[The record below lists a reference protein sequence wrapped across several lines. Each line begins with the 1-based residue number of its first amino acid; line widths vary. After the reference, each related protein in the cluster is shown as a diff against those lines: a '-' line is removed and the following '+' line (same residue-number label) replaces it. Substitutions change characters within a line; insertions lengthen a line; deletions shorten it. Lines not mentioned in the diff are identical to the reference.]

1 VSSSTSKRPVVHNT
15 GLRSPPRPMT
25 NFPTTPRSYHHISR
39 IPTSQFFTWLMSSF
53 AVHRQTTPPSKIAGT
68 GLPPA
73 QTSPWMSRIIN
84 SAYNSPTAGPISP
97 TVIQLVTSAPVLVGG
112 GEVIRCQV
120 QLANNY
126 QEMLNISGSSSVVY
140 GRELGA
146 GIAWLCRVD
155 RSRISDVNVFQNP
168 ETGLTSL
175 RYCKQY

>member
-1 VSSSTSKRPVVHNT
+1 
-15 GLRSPPRPMT
+15 MT
-25 NFPTTPRSYHHISR
+25 NYPTTPRSDQHTR
-39 IPTSQFFTWLMSSF
+39 IPTSQHFTRLLSS
-53 AVHRQTTPPSKIAGT
+53 AVPDDRTGAPTRFPPIQRQTTLPPKLLGTGT
-68 GLPPA
+68 GLPDA
-73 QTSPWMSRIIN
+73 RTSPWMSRVIT
-84 SAYNSPTAGPISP
+84 SAFQSYPTAWPISP
-97 TVIQLVTSAPVLVGG
+97 SGIRLLTSPPLLVGG

-175 RYCKQY
+175 HIVL